1 MTRSVSM
8 AQRPSYLA
16 AGGASALVFALY
28 VLTLAPSAALWDAG
42 EYVGAAYTLGIPHP
56 PGNPLFVLIGRVT
69 SLLPIAPNIAMR
81 LNVLTAAATAIAAG
95 IWFLVAER
103 IVARWLEA
111 RWQQLLAGALA
122 AVVGATAFTVWNQ
135 SVVSEKVYTLA
146 LLGIA
151 LVSWLTLRWL
161 DNPDAP
167 GADRK
172 LVLAAYLLGLGY
184 ANHMVGV
191 IALPAL
197 LIAVVAKRPAMLRR
211 WRLMVVGA
219 AAIVFGMTPFATQP
233 IRAAHFPAIN
243 EGEVTACAT
252 ELRVDCTFSAK
263 TWERFEYHFQR
274 KQYGKPPL
282 ADRQAPFSAQVGMWW
297 LYFKWQ
303 WLRDV
308 HQERPV
314 LQLAL
319 AVLFLGLGLWGA
331 AVHRRRDPESFWYFG
346 PLVFSTTLVLI
357 YYLNF
362 RYGASQA
369 PELGDSVAREVRDR
383 DYFYIWSFSLW
394 GLWAALGLVAAW
406 RALALALTSRTEAA
420 VAPPRRRVPAKRAVA
435 LAAPV
440 LVVALIPLVGN
451 WRAASRAGETST
463 LDFAHDL
470 LNSVEPYGIL
480 FTVGDNDS
488 FPLWYAQE
496 VEGIRKDVTV
506 VLTPYIDLE
515 WYPRQ
520 LVRRPIHR
528 YDASKGPAIYRGREW
543 PLPTRP
549 VLNMTLDEADAIPEA
564 IPLATPQRFVHG
576 QISVTLPTGYLYRG
590 DIVMLRTIKD
600 SFPDRP
606 IYFRR
611 FATRRLD
618 LGPYLLEQGLAY
630 KLVGAPLAPSRDTLP
645 TGNGFLDVSRS
656 AELWRSVFRAPEA
669 IARRGDWVDRP
680 SLSIPYAYIDS
691 GLKVA
696 RALELRGETAAAER
710 IASRVE
716 SVINA
721 ARLDSLFVPAP
732 AAETAD
738 TPRGALSPQR

>member
-1 MTRSVSM
+1 MTESFASKG
-8 AQRPSYLA
+8 RPSYLA
-16 AGGASALVFALY
+16 AGVASALVFALY

-69 SLLPIAPNIAMR
+69 SLLPIAPNVPMR
-81 LNVLTAAATAIAAG
+81 LNVLTALATAVAAG

-103 IVARWLEA
+103 VAARWFAE
-111 RWQQLLAGALA
+111 RWQRLVVAGVATLL
-122 AVVGATAFTVWNQ
+122 GATAFTVWNQ

-151 LVSWLTLRWL
+151 VVSWLAVRWL
-161 DNPDAP
+161 EDPDAP
-167 GADRK
+167 GANRK

-184 ANHMVGV
+184 ANHMIGMVAGPALV
-191 IALPAL
+191 IAVLM
-197 LIAVVAKRPAMLRR
+197 KRPSMLRR
-211 WRLMVVGA
+211 WRLILAGA
-219 AAIVFGMTPFATQP
+219 AAALLGMTPFATQP

-243 EGEVTACAT
+243 EGEVTGCVR
-252 ELRVDCTFSAK
+252 ELKLDCTFSEA
-263 TWERFEYHFQR
+263 TWERFKYHFQR

-282 ADRQAPFSAQVGMWW
+282 VERQAPFTAQVGMWW

-308 HQERPV
+308 HRQSPG
-314 LQLAL
+314 LQLSLAL
-319 AVLFLGLGLWGA
+319 VFLGLGLWGA
-331 AVHRRRDPESFWYFG
+331 VVHRRRDPDSFWYFG
-346 PLVFSTTLVLI
+346 PLVFLLTVVLI

-362 RYGASQA
+362 EYGWSQS

-394 GLWAALGLVAAW
+394 GLWAGLGLAAAWETVAA
-406 RALALALTSRTEAA
+406 A
-420 VAPPRRRVPAKRAVA
+420 VRGRGTQIPRRAWV

-440 LVVALIPLVGN
+440 LALALVPLAGN

-470 LNSVEPYGIL
+470 LNSVEPYGVL

-506 VLTPYIDLE
+506 ALTPYIDTE

-520 LVRRPIHR
+520 LIRRPVHP
-528 YDASKGPAIYRGREW
+528 YDAARGPAIYRAREW
-543 PLPTRP
+543 PVPQRP
-549 VLNMTLDEADAIPEA
+549 VLDMTLEEVDAIPEA
-564 IPLATPQRFVHG
+564 IALHTPQRFVHG
-576 QISVTLPTGYLYRG
+576 RISVDLPAGYLVRG

-606 IYFRR
+606 IYFTRG
-611 FATRRLD
+611 ATRRFD
-618 LGPYLLEQGLAY
+618 LSPYLVEQGLVA
-630 KLVGAPLAPSRDTLP
+630 KLVGAPVTPSPDTLP
-645 TGNGFLDVSRS
+645 AADGFVDVRRS
-656 AELWRSVFRAPEA
+656 AELWKSVYRAPEA

-680 SLSIPYAYIDS
+680 SLSIPVIYIDS

-696 RALELRGETAAAER
+696 RALQLRGDTAGAR
-710 IASRVE
+710 RVASRVE
-716 SVINA
+716 AVVQA
-721 ARLDSLFVPAP
+721 TRLDSVFGPILPAP
-732 AAETAD
+732 AETGD
-738 TPRGALSPQR
+738 SPRATLTPQR

>member
-1 MTRSVSM
+1 MTRPTSAS
-8 AQRPSYLA
+8 QRPSYLA
-16 AGGASALVFALY
+16 AGAASALVFTLY

-69 SLLPIAPNIAMR
+69 SLLPIAPNVAMR

-111 RWQQLLAGALA
+111 RWQQLLAGTLA
-122 AVVGATAFTVWNQ
+122 AVIGATAFTVWNQ

-184 ANHMVGV
+184 ANHMIGV

-197 LIAVVAKRPAMLRR
+197 VIAVVAKRPAILRR
-211 WRLMVVGA
+211 WRLMLAGA

-252 ELRVDCTFSAK
+252 ELRLDCTFSAK
-263 TWERFEYHFQR
+263 TWERFKYHFQR

-282 ADRQAPFSAQVGMWW
+282 ADRQAPFTAQVGMWW
-297 LYFKWQ
+297 LYFRWQ

-308 HQERPV
+308 HEERPA

-319 AVLFLGLGLWGA
+319 AVMFLGLGLWGA
-331 AVHRRRDPESFWYFG
+331 VVHRRRDPESFWYFG
-346 PLVFSTTLVLI
+346 PLVFSTTLLLI

-369 PELGDSVAREVRDR
+369 PELGNSVEREVRDR

-394 GLWAALGLVAAW
+394 GLWAALGLIAAW
-406 RALALALTSRTEAA
+406 RALAFALTSRTGSA
-420 VAPPRRRVPAKRAVA
+420 VAPPRRAWA

-440 LVVALIPLVGN
+440 LVVALVPLIGN
-451 WRAASRAGETST
+451 WRVASRAGETST
-463 LDFAHDL
+463 LDYAHDL
-470 LNSVEPYGIL
+470 LNSVEPYGVL

-506 VLTPYIDLE
+506 ALTPLTDTE

-520 LVRRPIHR
+520 LVRRPVHR
-528 YDASKGPAIYRGREW
+528 YDAARGPAIYRGREW
-543 PLPTRP
+543 PVPTRP
-549 VLNMTLDEADAIPEA
+549 LMNMTLEEADAIPEA
-564 IPLATPQRFVHG
+564 IVLPTPQRFVHG
-576 QISVTLPTGYLYRG
+576 QISVTLPAGYLYRG

-606 IYFRR
+606 IYFTRN
-611 FATRRLD
+611 ATRRFD
-618 LGPYLLEQGLAY
+618 LRPYLLEQGLTQ
-630 KLVGAPLAPSRDTLP
+630 KLVGRPLAPSRDTLP
-645 TGNGFLDVSRS
+645 TGNGFLDVTRS
-656 AELWRSVFRAPEA
+656 AELWKSVYRAPEA

-680 SLSIPYAYIDS
+680 SISVPLVYVDS

-696 RALELRGETAAAER
+696 RALALRGDTAAA
-710 IASRVE
+710 AHVATRVE
-716 SVINA
+716 SIVRA
-721 ARLDSLFVPAP
+721 AQLESIFAP
-732 AAETAD
+732 AAPAEAAD
-738 TPRGALSPQR
+738 TPRTTLTPQR